1 MEQAL
6 AVSNNNKKSFK
17 NKMQAKETQGRN
29 TVLTNQSSI
38 YGGRDWLPVEKWPSW
53 ILTVWLGVRCEA
65 EVLRGSWEPSED
77 PGVRGREED
86 EGPVPL
92 VGVWGRGRVEEASV
106 RDRERVKVAPR
117 VKPPVGMVLLVVDW
131 VSSSVEVSLPWKKG
145 GGHVTI

>member
-1 MEQAL
+1 M
-6 AVSNNNKKSFK
+6 
-17 NKMQAKETQGRN
+17 
-29 TVLTNQSSI
+29 LTNQSSI
-38 YGGRDWLPVEKWPSW
+38 CGGRDWLPVEKWPSW

-86 EGPVPL
+86 DGPVPL

-145 GGHVTI
+145 GDHVTT